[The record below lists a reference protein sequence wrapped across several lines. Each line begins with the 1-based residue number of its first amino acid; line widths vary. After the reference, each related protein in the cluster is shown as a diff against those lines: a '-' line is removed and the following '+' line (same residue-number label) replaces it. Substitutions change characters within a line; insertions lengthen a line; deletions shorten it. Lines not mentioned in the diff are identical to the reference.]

1 MLFYVYYFLCKRQ
14 LQRHIRSD
22 DYADMSTSD
31 AIKSLLMFSLLLT
44 IDMNSMGSLMQYQN
58 VVFVPKKD
66 IVLETLFQSYFYI
79 VMFRLICI
87 Y

>member
-1 MLFYVYYFLCKRQ
+1 MLELSMLFYVYYFLCKRQ

-44 IDMNSMGSLMQYQN
+44 IDMNSMGSLMHYQN

-66 IVLETLFQSYFYI
+66 IVLETFFQSYI
-79 VMFRLICI
+79 
-87 Y
+87 

>member
-44 IDMNSMGSLMQYQN
+44 IDMNSMGSLMHYQN

-66 IVLETLFQSYFYI
+66 IVLETLILCYF
-79 VMFRLICI
+79 
-87 Y
+87 

>member
-1 MLFYVYYFLCKRQ
+1 MLELSMLFYVYYFLCKRQ

-44 IDMNSMGSLMQYQN
+44 IDMNSMGSLMHYQN

-66 IVLETLFQSYFYI
+66 IVLETLFQSYI
-79 VMFRLICI
+79 
-87 Y
+87 

>member
-44 IDMNSMGSLMQYQN
+44 IDMNSMGSLMHYQN

-66 IVLETLFQSYFYI
+66 IVLETFFQSYI
-79 VMFRLICI
+79 
-87 Y
+87 

>member
-1 MLFYVYYFLCKRQ
+1 MLCFCYFGTVNVILRLLFCAKDSYED
-14 LQRHIRSD
+14 IRSD

-44 IDMNSMGSLMQYQN
+44 IDMNSMGSLMHYQN

-66 IVLETLFQSYFYI
+66 IVLETLFQSYF
-79 VMFRLICI
+79 
-87 Y
+87 

>member
-1 MLFYVYYFLCKRQ
+1 MLFYVYNFLCKRQ

-44 IDMNSMGSLMQYQN
+44 IDMNSMGSLMHYQN
-58 VVFVPKKD
+58 VFLVPKKD
-66 IVLETLFQSYFYI
+66 IILEALFKSNFI
-79 VMFRLICI
+79 V
-87 Y
+87 

>member
-1 MLFYVYYFLCKRQ
+1 MLELSMLFYVYYFLCKRQ

-44 IDMNSMGSLMQYQN
+44 IDMNSMGSLMHYQN

-66 IVLETLFQSYFYI
+66 IVLETLFQSYF
-79 VMFRLICI
+79 
-87 Y
+87 